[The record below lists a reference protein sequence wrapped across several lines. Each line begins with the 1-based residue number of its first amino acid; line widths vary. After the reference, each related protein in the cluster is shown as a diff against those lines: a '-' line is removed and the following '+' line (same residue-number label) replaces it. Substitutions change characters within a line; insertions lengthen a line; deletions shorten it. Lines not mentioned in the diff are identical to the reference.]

1 MNIHSSEI
9 CTTNVHQQTG
19 ALLVDVRE
27 HRDAQA
33 LAFDVP
39 ELVQIPFSE
48 LEERW
53 QELPQDRELV
63 IVCQDGEKSH
73 LASQFLR
80 SKGLQD
86 VSYMRGGILLW
97 MQKGCPVLGKRF
109 IAFDKEQ
116 EP

>member
-1 MNIHSSEI
+1 MNIHLSEI

-27 HRDAQA
+27 RRDAQA

-39 ELVQIPFSE
+39 ELLQIPFSE
-48 LEERW
+48 LEVRW
-53 QELPQDRELV
+53 QELPQARELV
-63 IVCQDGEKSH
+63 LVCQNGDTSR

-80 SKGLQD
+80 SKGLPD

-97 MQKGCPVLGKRF
+97 MQKGYPVIGKRF
-109 IAFDKEQ
+109 NAIDKEQ